1 MPQKSIRFQ
10 IFLHSLQL
18 ELANIL
24 RALESEKLSRR
35 KAARVASAEMKRSA
49 RALKRLKQQ

>member
-10 IFLHSLQL
+10 LLLHSLQL

-35 KAARVASAEMKRSA
+35 KADTSY
-49 RALKRLKQQ
+49 

>member
-10 IFLHSLQL
+10 LLLHSLQL